1 MNSPLNISKIATGI
15 SFIIGTLIL
24 VLFLFNKQHENLIM
38 VGLYYII
45 IAFAI
50 NSFIFLFLLSKLIID
65 SENNTDLLKA
75 LGIILLN
82 LPITFGYF
90 FIVIKT
96 I

>member
-1 MNSPLNISKIATGI
+1 MNSSLDISKITTGI

-38 VGLYYII
+38 VGFYYTI
-45 IAFAI
+45 IAFTI
-50 NSFIFLFLLSKLIID
+50 NSFIFLILLSKLIIG

-82 LPITFGYF
+82 LPIAFGYF
-90 FIVIKT
+90 FIVIET
-96 I
+96 M